1 MLLEQKSVCASVA
14 GSGWGV
20 CTMLASAGF
29 MSLGM
34 IAQGCD
40 GPGDKE
46 SGAAGERPPN
56 FVFILT
62 DDLGYGDIGVFGAE
76 DISTPYINGMAANGI
91 LFTDFYATSSVC
103 SPSRAS
109 LLTGRFPQ
117 RMGLNSV
124 FFPESLTGMPTNELT
139 KAQLLAE
146 AGYTSAIVGKWHL
159 GHMHPYLP
167 LQRGFDEY
175 FGMPYSNDMASA
187 VYIRGNEVV
196 EHFVDQRHTTRKFT
210 EEALD
215 FIERNADRPFYLLL
229 SHIMPHVP
237 LYASDD
243 FIGTSKRGLY
253 GDVVQELDWSVGQ
266 VLEKLE
272 AEDLLQNTLVVFTS
286 DNGPWL
292 VMRDHGGSAG
302 HLREGKF
309 YTFEG
314 GMRVPTVAMWPGTI
328 PSGSVY
334 EGMATMMDWFPTFA
348 HLAGTVI
355 PDSVVI
361 DGENILP
368 VLLDEGSRKGSD
380 FLFMEHEELQGYRYE
395 NWKIKLEYDGFPGA
409 WYRHRVDPHPLLLI
423 DLDADPS
430 ERKNLAEYYP
440 DRVDRM
446 LEKMDSAYR
455 AIGPFPPSIT
465 TIVYPD
471 ESHLEYLREEY
482 GEDFYLMND

>member
-1 MLLEQKSVCASVA
+1 MKKKCVYAVGTKLR
-14 GSGWGV
+14 GSMV
-20 CTMLASAGF
+20 LASAGLL
-29 MSLGM
+29 SLG
-34 IAQGCD
+34 ITTQGCVSS
-40 GPGDKE
+40 GGSE
-46 SGAAGERPPN
+46 SRSVGERPPN

-62 DDLGYGDIGVFGAE
+62 DDLGYGDVGVYGAE
-76 DISTPYINGMAANGI
+76 DIHTPNIDRMAEDGI
-91 LFTDFYATSSVC
+91 LFTDFYATSPVC

-109 LLTGRFPQ
+109 LLTGRYAQ

-124 FFPESLTGMPTNELT
+124 FFPESLTGMPTGELT
-139 KAQLLAE
+139 KAQLLAD
-146 AGYTSAIVGKWHL
+146 ANYTSAIIGKWHL

-187 VYIRGNEVV
+187 VYIRGNEVE
-196 EHFVDQRHTTRKFT
+196 EHFVDQRYTTRRFT

-215 FIERNADRPFYLLL
+215 FIERNSDRPFYLFL

-243 FIGTSKRGLY
+243 FLGTSERGLY

-272 AEDLLQNTLVVFTS
+272 AENLIENTLVIFTS

-292 VMRDHGGSAG
+292 VMRDHGGSPG
-302 HLREGKF
+302 FLREGKF

-328 PSGSVY
+328 PAGTVY
-334 EGMATMMDWFPTFA
+334 EGLATMMDWFPTFA
-348 HLAGTVI
+348 HLAGAEI
-355 PDSVVI
+355 PDSLVI

-368 VLLDEGSRKGSD
+368 VLLDEERRIGRD

-423 DLDADPS
+423 DLDSDPS
-430 ERKNLAEYYP
+430 ERKNLAVYYP
-440 DRVDRM
+440 DRVERM
-446 LEKMDSAYR
+446 LEKMDSAYQ
-455 AIGPFPPSIT
+455 ALGPLPPSIT

-482 GEDFYLMND
+482 GEDFYLMDD